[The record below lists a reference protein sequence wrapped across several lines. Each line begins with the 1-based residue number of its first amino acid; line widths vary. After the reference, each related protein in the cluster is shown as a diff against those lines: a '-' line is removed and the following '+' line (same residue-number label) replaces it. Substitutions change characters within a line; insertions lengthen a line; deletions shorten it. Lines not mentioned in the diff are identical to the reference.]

1 MEVRRLGEL
10 WPVSSLTLGGA
21 GLGQLWGST
30 SRAEAVATMREAV
43 DAGVNLI
50 DVAPR
55 YGDGEAERV
64 VGEAFGGRL
73 PDGVRMSTKYRVSN
87 PPPSE
92 VFERLERSLEE
103 SLERMRLSFVDLFF
117 LHGSIVGS
125 DEEGGE
131 RRTPRGLYAEAV
143 RPAFERLVEQGRIGA
158 WGITGDRRSERPAR
172 RPGRGAAARSRP
184 GDHQRARLGRRTAL
198 V

>member
-73 PDGVRMSTKYRVSN
+73 PDGVRMSTKYRVSA
-87 PPPSE
+87 PPTTE
-92 VFERLERSLEE
+92 VFDRLQ
-103 SLERMRLSFVDLFF
+103 
-117 LHGSIVGS
+117 H
-125 DEEGGE
+125 
-131 RRTPRGLYAEAV
+131 A
-143 RPAFERLVEQGRIGA
+143 
-158 WGITGDRRSERPAR
+158 
-172 RPGRGAAARSRP
+172 
-184 GDHQRARLGRRTAL
+184 
-198 V
+198 

>member
-30 SRAEAVATMREAV
+30 SRAEAVATLREAV
-43 DAGVNLI
+43 DAGINLI

-55 YGDGEAERV
+55 YGDGEAERG

-73 PDGVRMSTKYRVSN
+73 PEGVRVSTKCRVSN
-87 PPPSE
+87 PSASE
-92 VFERLERSLEE
+92 VFERLK
-103 SLERMRLSFVDLFF
+103 LSFVDLFF
-117 LHGSIVGS
+117 LHGYIVAS

-131 RRTPRGLYAEAV
+131 RRTPRGLYADAV
-143 RPAFERLVEQGRIGA
+143 RPAL
-158 WGITGDRRSERPAR
+158 
-172 RPGRGAAARSRP
+172 
-184 GDHQRARLGRRTAL
+184 AL
-198 V
+198 DSAGEL